1 MRKFIE
7 CPKGIGLESN
17 FANFLGETKNLID
30 FLIDFYIFY
39 KSDNKTFLRI
49 KFSYKLGFT
58 LRLQLHSISFY
69 WM

>member
-17 FANFLGETKNLID
+17 FVNFLGEKKNLID